1 MCLVP
6 ASGELWALRSDSFK
20 SCKNGGPFGKNFVA
34 GFAKNKSLYRRIDQ
48 YSELYVSTCSVA
60 VRGRPAPLPPPP
72 LIFRAKWGPKGE
84 KNFFGRPGPPAFFSG
99 SGIPTTPPAPTL
111 IWRSGS
117 ATAHFNECESGSFF
131 IRKKNNNGFWLHL
144 MEDWFIYIIW

>member
-34 GFAKNKSLYRRIDQ
+34 GFAKNKSLYQRIDQ

-60 VRGRPAPLPPPP
+60 VRGRPAPPPP
-72 LIFRAKWGPKGE
+72 LFFEQNEAQRAKKIFLGDQAL
-84 KNFFGRPGPPAFFSG
+84 PPFSQG
-99 SGIPTTPPAPTL
+99 LESQPPPPAPTL